1 MLLMEYWLS
10 LGELERLLAMVEVL
24 EPLPPRE
31 VRKLASSCRV
41 SRLEV
46 GETMFVDPE
55 THAQRTILLLAGRA
69 RVCEERSHSRTLT
82 VSVAEAGSV
91 VETTGLAHRP
101 RGLTIE
107 AVIPSMLCFVARENF
122 EGLLRRNPEVGLRL
136 LGVLGDRIVVLEERL
151 MDLAHKEV
159 TARLAGTIV
168 RLVDSEGVV
177 TPQCRKI
184 LTRYTHQ
191 QLASMIGS
199 NRASTTRALRRL
211 RDEGL
216 IEVRKRCIHVT
227 DMAGLGRVA
236 NEEESRRS
244 DPLLAPIHPTRSQGK
259 VTERRRLAKVGSR

>member
-31 VRKLASSCRV
+31 VRALASSCRV

-69 RVCEERSHSRTLT
+69 RVCEEHPHSRTLT

-91 VETTGLAHRP
+91 VETTGLVPRP

-107 AVIPSMLCFVARENF
+107 AVMSSVLCFVARETF

-136 LGVLGDRIVVLEERL
+136 LGVLGERIVVLEDRL

-159 TARLAGTIV
+159 TARLASTIV

-177 TPQCRKI
+177 TPRCRKI
-184 LTRYTHQ
+184 PTSYTHQ

-199 NRASTTRALRRL
+199 NRESTTRALGRL
-211 RDEGL
+211 RDDGL
-216 IEVRKRCIHVT
+216 IEVRQRYIHVT
-227 DMAGLGRVA
+227 DIAALERVA
-236 NEEESRRS
+236 NEEELRS
-244 DPLLAPIHPTRSQGK
+244 SEPLAAPLHST
-259 VTERRRLAKVGSR
+259 A

>member
-1 MLLMEYWLS
+1 MKYFLS
-10 LGELERLLAMVEVL
+10 LGELERLLAMVDIL
-24 EPLPPRE
+24 EPLHPQE
-31 VRKLASSCRV
+31 VRALASSCSV
-41 SRLEV
+41 SRLER

-55 THAQRTILLLAGRA
+55 AHAERTILLLAGRA
-69 RVCEERSHSRTLT
+69 RVCEERPHSRTLT

-91 VETTGLAHRP
+91 VETTGLAPRP

-107 AVIPSMLCFVARENF
+107 AVMPSVLCFVGRENF

-136 LGVLGDRIVVLEERL
+136 LGVLGERIVVLEERL

-184 LTRYTHQ
+184 LTSYTHQ

-199 NRASTTRALRRL
+199 NRESTTRALARL
-211 RDEGL
+211 RDDGL
-216 IEVRKRCIHVT
+216 IDVRKRCIHVT

-236 NEEESRRS
+236 DEEESRRS
-244 DPLLAPIHPTRSQGK
+244 DRLVAPIHPARSHGK
-259 VTERRRLAKVGSR
+259 VSERRRLAKVGSR